1 MARGAAIDRRTAVGR
16 VLRDVRRASALA
28 AAGDEVGGVV
38 VLVGANRASA
48 AGLGL
53 DHGESRRALGRAAG
67 LAQPRRD
74 DEPVAGLRSGIPP
87 VAEPGAP
94 APSLAQH
101 SGAA

>member
-1 MARGAAIDRRTAVGR
+1 MTRGAAIDRRTAVGR

-53 DHGESRRALGRAAG
+53 DHGESRRALGGAAG
-67 LAQPRRD
+67 LAQPRRA
-74 DEPVAGLRSGIPP
+74 DEPVAVLPENMPP
-87 VAEPGAP
+87 RAALVLP
-94 APSLAQH
+94 ALPLSTQP
-101 SGAA
+101 